1 MKTLFIILLFIITAC
16 AQNNSLNNTINELNF
31 DLNKNYSFDEY
42 VSELLLINKNKSFPN
57 INDIPNKWI
66 KN

>member
-16 AQNNSLNNTINELNF
+16 AQNNLHNNTINELNF

-42 VSELLLINKNKSFPN
+42 ISELLLINKNKPFPN
-57 INDIPNKWI
+57 INDIPK
-66 KN
+66 

>member
-16 AQNNSLNNTINELNF
+16 SQNNSLNNTISELNF
-31 DLNKNYSFDEY
+31 DLNKNYSFYEY

-57 INDIPNKWI
+57 INDIPK
-66 KN
+66 

>member
-1 MKTLFIILLFIITAC
+1 MKTLFIILLLIITPC
-16 AQNNSLNNTINELNF
+16 TQNNSLNNTINELNF

-57 INDIPNKWI
+57 INDIPK
-66 KN
+66 

>member
-1 MKTLFIILLFIITAC
+1 MKTLFIILLLIITAC
-16 AQNNSLNNTINELNF
+16 TQNNSLNKTINELNF

-57 INDIPNKWI
+57 INDIAK
-66 KN
+66 

>member
-1 MKTLFIILLFIITAC
+1 MKTLFIILLLIITAC

-57 INDIPNKWI
+57 INDIPN
-66 KN
+66 

>member
-1 MKTLFIILLFIITAC
+1 MKTLFIILLLIITAC

-57 INDIPNKWI
+57 INVIPK
-66 KN
+66 

>member
-16 AQNNSLNNTINELNF
+16 SQNNSLNNTINELNF

-57 INDIPNKWI
+57 INDIPK
-66 KN
+66 

>member
-1 MKTLFIILLFIITAC
+1 MKTLFIILLLIITAC
-16 AQNNSLNNTINELNF
+16 AQNNLLNNTINELNF

-57 INDIPNKWI
+57 INDIPK
-66 KN
+66 

>member
-1 MKTLFIILLFIITAC
+1 MKTLFIILLLIITGC
-16 AQNNSLNNTINELNF
+16 AQNNSFNNTINELNF

-57 INDIPNKWI
+57 INDIPK
-66 KN
+66 

>member
-1 MKTLFIILLFIITAC
+1 MKTLFIILLLIITAC
-16 AQNNSLNNTINELNF
+16 SQNNSLNNTINELNF

-57 INDIPNKWI
+57 INDIPK
-66 KN
+66 

>member
-1 MKTLFIILLFIITAC
+1 MKTLFILLLLLIITAC
-16 AQNNSLNNTINELNF
+16 SQNNSFNNTINELNF

-57 INDIPNKWI
+57 INDIPK
-66 KN
+66 

>member
-1 MKTLFIILLFIITAC
+1 MKTLFTILLLIITAC

-31 DLNKNYSFDEY
+31 DLNKNYSFDKY

-57 INDIPNKWI
+57 INDIPK
-66 KN
+66 

>member
-1 MKTLFIILLFIITAC
+1 MKTLFIILLLIITAC
-16 AQNNSLNNTINELNF
+16 AQNNSLNNTNNELNF

-57 INDIPNKWI
+57 INDIPK
-66 KN
+66 

>member
-1 MKTLFIILLFIITAC
+1 MKTLFIILLLIITAC

-42 VSELLLINKNKSFPN
+42 VSELLLLNKNKSFPN
-57 INDIPNKWI
+57 INDIPK
-66 KN
+66 

>member
-1 MKTLFIILLFIITAC
+1 MKTLFIILLLIITAC
-16 AQNNSLNNTINELNF
+16 AQNNYLNNTINELNF

-57 INDIPNKWI
+57 INDIPK
-66 KN
+66 

>member
-1 MKTLFIILLFIITAC
+1 MKTLFIILLLIITAC

-57 INDIPNKWI
+57 INDILNK
-66 KN
+66 

>member
-1 MKTLFIILLFIITAC
+1 MKTLFIILLLIITAC
-16 AQNNSLNNTINELNF
+16 AQNNSLDNTINELNF

-57 INDIPNKWI
+57 INDISK
-66 KN
+66 

>member
-1 MKTLFIILLFIITAC
+1 MKTLFIILLLIITAC
-16 AQNNSLNNTINELNF
+16 VQNNSLNNTIKELNF

-57 INDIPNKWI
+57 INDIPK
-66 KN
+66 

>member
-1 MKTLFIILLFIITAC
+1 MITAC

-57 INDIPNKWI
+57 INDIPK
-66 KN
+66 

>member
-1 MKTLFIILLFIITAC
+1 MKTLFIILLLIFTGC

-57 INDIPNKWI
+57 INDIPK
-66 KN
+66 

>member
-1 MKTLFIILLFIITAC
+1 MKTLFIILLLIITAC
-16 AQNNSLNNTINELNF
+16 VQNNSLNNTINELNF

-57 INDIPNKWI
+57 INDIPK
-66 KN
+66 

>member
-1 MKTLFIILLFIITAC
+1 MKTLFILLLLIITSC

-57 INDIPNKWI
+57 INDIPK
-66 KN
+66 

>member
-1 MKTLFIILLFIITAC
+1 MKTLFIILLLIITAC

-31 DLNKNYSFDEY
+31 DLNKNYSFDKY

-57 INDIPNKWI
+57 INDIPK
-66 KN
+66 

>member
-1 MKTLFIILLFIITAC
+1 MKTLFIISLLIITAC

-57 INDIPNKWI
+57 INDIPK
-66 KN
+66 

>member
-1 MKTLFIILLFIITAC
+1 MKTLFIILLLIITAC

-57 INDIPNKWI
+57 INDITK
-66 KN
+66 

>member
-1 MKTLFIILLFIITAC
+1 MKTLFIILLLIITAC

-42 VSELLLINKNKSFPN
+42 VSELLLINKNKSFPD
-57 INDIPNKWI
+57 INDISK
-66 KN
+66 

>member
-1 MKTLFIILLFIITAC
+1 MKTLFIILLLIITAC
-16 AQNNSLNNTINELNF
+16 GQNNSLNNTINELNF

-57 INDIPNKWI
+57 INDIPK
-66 KN
+66 

>member
-1 MKTLFIILLFIITAC
+1 MKTLFTILLLIITAC
-16 AQNNSLNNTINELNF
+16 AQNNSINNTINELNF

-57 INDIPNKWI
+57 INDIPK
-66 KN
+66 

>member
-1 MKTLFIILLFIITAC
+1 MKTLFIILLLIIAAC

-57 INDIPNKWI
+57 INDIPK
-66 KN
+66 

>member
-1 MKTLFIILLFIITAC
+1 MKTLFIILLLIITAC

-57 INDIPNKWI
+57 ITDIPK
-66 KN
+66 

>member
-1 MKTLFIILLFIITAC
+1 MKTLFIILLLIITAC
-16 AQNNSLNNTINELNF
+16 AQNHSLNNTINELNF

-57 INDIPNKWI
+57 INDISK
-66 KN
+66 

>member
-1 MKTLFIILLFIITAC
+1 MKTLFIILLLIITAC

-31 DLNKNYSFDEY
+31 DLNRNYSFDEY

-57 INDIPNKWI
+57 INDIPK
-66 KN
+66 